1 MDNDNDD
8 DYRLIRFMR
17 RPWYEWTAWL
27 LWAFLE
33 VLFAQAAIA
42 SSQEFEPRAAMLFW
56 LMFGVLLLGGATVY
70 IIRRE
75 RLL

>member
-1 MDNDNDD
+1 MDND

-27 LWAFLE
+27 LWIFLE
-33 VLFAQAAIA
+33 ILFAQAAIA
-42 SSQEFEPRAAMLFW
+42 SSKEFEPRAATLFW
-56 LMFGVLLLGGATVY
+56 LMFGVLLLGGITSY
-70 IIRRE
+70 IIRRD